1 VEEGVDEGR
10 VNGKMPSDNDD
21 GGLWAH
27 HDFVEDAQVDQA
39 LADRHAH
46 GDIARDAD
54 DGVD

>member
-1 VEEGVDEGR
+1 
-10 VNGKMPSDNDD
+10 MPSDNDD